1 LSKRDRFTRWQTIS
15 GLFIAGFPLAA
26 GLLVLSGRPTSP
38 LRLLRT
44 NAAFAPQIDNPTL
57 WALFCGVGLLVA
69 LMIPFL
75 VWLAK
80 IARQK
85 TREVEAAQARF
96 AGILDMAQ
104 DAIVSVDANHRITL
118 FNQAAEKI
126 FGYKA
131 HEVVNQPITILICES
146 EPITEFAIASET
158 SMSPERR
165 SKVVARRKNG
175 STFPAEVTMSWVN
188 LGNEVIRTAMLRD
201 ITRRQQAEEIS
212 AFLISIVNS
221 SEGAIIGNT
230 LDGMIASWN
239 RGAEKLYGYTAAE
252 AIGKPISM
260 LVPLNL
266 NYELAKLLEQIKK
279 GIHIDRY
286 EMVRIRKDGS
296 RVDVSLTVSPI
307 RDSSGKL
314 LGMSTIAQDI
324 TERKRME
331 EQLAQSHEAALEAT
345 RLKSEFLANMS
356 HEIRTPMNGVI
367 GMTDLLLDSELNPAQ
382 REFGEVIQSSAKALL
397 TLLNDILDFSKIEAG
412 KLEFAATDFSLRDCL
427 SGTLK
432 APAVRAHAKELDLAY
447 YISPEVPD
455 NLIGDPDR
463 LRQIVINLVSNAI
476 KFTEQGEV
484 LIQVDK
490 KWQSDTQIFL
500 QFSVTDTGIGLAPE
514 KQKSIFEAFVQAD
527 SSTTRR
533 YGGTGLGL
541 SISSRLVEMLDGK
554 IWVESE
560 PGKGSAFRFTARFDL
575 QKVQPTRISSLA
587 PESLRELPVLIVER
601 NASTRKLIEEM
612 CVSWRMQPTAVEDDY
627 EALERLQE
635 AHQTGKPFALAIID
649 SALLEKT
656 AYRLSDA
663 ISLHP
668 ELVHQVILLTSTLV
682 SVSDKQISK
691 TLQHCSF
698 LTKPVKPSD
707 LLNTIMSAFKLQP
720 ARQSASFKG
729 TVQAAERGSG
739 LRILVAEDNPVNQ
752 LVVRKILEKRGHQV
766 TLADNGRIALE
777 ALAQEAFDLVLMD
790 IEMPEMNGIE
800 TTLAIRR
807 KEQISGQHQPIMALT
822 AHAMKEDAE
831 RFLAA
836 GMDDYLSK
844 PIEPNDLLYKIDCL
858 VSKAVKSPTVS
869 KVKGSGQPVMQRKI
883 ELSKALEYTE
893 GDMELLQNI
902 IRLFL
907 KTYPGMLAEIRQ
919 TIADNNGAGLARAA
933 HSFKGIGGYFLTAS
947 DLGMVKS
954 LEQMGRELDLQ
965 NAKAMTVALEQ
976 ELTLIEGEL
985 KTLLNE
991 KAA

>member
-1 LSKRDRFTRWQTIS
+1 MSKRNLFARWQTIS
-15 GLFIAGFPLAA
+15 ALFIASFSIAVGLFVLFGWHTSTL
-26 GLLVLSGRPTSP
+26 GLL
-38 LRLLRT
+38 
-44 NAAFAPQIDNPTL
+44 QINSALPPNEYNTAL
-57 WALFCGVGLLVA
+57 WPLFCGIGLLA
-69 LMIPFL
+69 SFMLPLM
-75 VWLAK
+75 VWLAQ
-80 IARQK
+80 IAHQK
-85 TREVEAAQARF
+85 TREVEAAKARF
-96 AGILDMAQ
+96 AGILDISQ
-104 DAIVSVDANHRITL
+104 DAIVSVDAKKRITL
-118 FNQAAEKI
+118 FNQGAEKI
-126 FGYKA
+126 FGYNA
-131 HEVVNQPITILICES
+131 CEVLNQPIEILIPES
-146 EPITEFAIASET
+146 EPITEFAIVNEAS
-158 SMSPERR
+158 SSPERSR
-165 SKVVARRKNG
+165 EVFARRKNG
-175 STFPAEVTMSWVN
+175 SSFPAEVTMSWVN
-188 LGNEVIRTAMLRD
+188 LGNQVVRTALLRD

-230 LDGMIASWN
+230 LDGVIASWN

-260 LVPLNL
+260 LAPLNL
-266 NYELAKLLEQIKK
+266 NYELAKLLEQIRK

-367 GMTDLLLDSELNPAQ
+367 GMTDLLLDSDLNPAQ
-382 REFGEVIQSSAKALL
+382 REVGEVIQSSARALL

-412 KLEFAATDFSLRDCL
+412 KLEFATADFSLRDCL

-432 APAVRAHAKELDLAY
+432 APAIRAHAKALDLAY

-490 KWQSDTQIFL
+490 KWQSDTEIFL

-527 SSTTRR
+527 NSTTRR

-541 SISSRLVEMLDGK
+541 SISSRLVEMLNGK

-575 QKVQPTRISSLA
+575 QKEQPARISSLV
-587 PESLRELPVLIVER
+587 PESLRNLPVLIVER
-601 NASTRKLIEEM
+601 NDLTRKLIEEM
-612 CVSWRMQPTAVEDDY
+612 CGNWRMQPTSVADAY
-627 EALERLQE
+627 EALEKLQK
-635 AHQTGKPFALAIID
+635 AHQAGKAFPLIIVD
-649 SALLEKT
+649 SSLLEKS
-656 AYRLSDA
+656 ANRLSEE
-663 ISLHP
+663 ICQHP
-668 ELVHQVILLTSTLV
+668 ELVPHVILLTSTLV
-682 SVSDKQISK
+682 SVHDKQVSK
-691 TLQHCSF
+691 TLQHCSS

-707 LLNTIMSAFKLQP
+707 LLNLIMSAFKLQP
-720 ARQSASFKG
+720 ARQGAPFNG
-729 TVQAAERGSG
+729 RIQPDERGAA

-766 TLADNGRIALE
+766 TIADNGKIALD
-777 ALAQEAFDLVLMD
+777 ALAREVFDIVLMD

-807 KEQISGQHQPIMALT
+807 KEQISGHHQPIMALT
-822 AHAMKEDAE
+822 AHAMKEDSE

-858 VSKAVKSPTVS
+858 VSKVPRSSAATKVKSNGP
-869 KVKGSGQPVMQRKI
+869 QLMQRKI
-883 ELSKALEYTE
+883 ELSKVLEYTE

-907 KTYPGMLAEIRQ
+907 KTYPGMLTEIRQ
-919 TIADNNGAGLARAA
+919 TIADNNGDGLARAA

-947 DLGMVKS
+947 DLSIVKS
-954 LEQMGRELDLQ
+954 LERMGRELDLQ
-965 NAKAMTVALEQ
+965 NAKAMLMSLEQ

-985 KTLLNE
+985 KTLLEE